1 MRDSAQYTGAFI
13 TILFGSFMPL
23 SPIHAS
29 KNLGAEIYNEF
40 LEKGLIYPDED
51 WQEYVVEVGN
61 RLLATI
67 PEESTQYTFVV
78 VDQSIVNAWAT
89 PDG

>member
-1 MRDSAQYTGAFI
+1 MRVYARYTGVLI
-13 TILFGSFMPL
+13 TIILGSFLPF
-23 SPIHAS
+23 SPAYAS
-29 KNLGAEIYNEF
+29 MNSGAEIYNEF

-67 PEESTQYTFVV
+67 PNQNTQYTF
-78 VDQSIVNAWAT
+78 
-89 PDG
+89 

>member
-1 MRDSAQYTGAFI
+1 MRAFAWYAGALI
-13 TILFGSFMPL
+13 TIILGSFLPF
-23 SPIHAS
+23 SSSYAS
-29 KNLGAEIYNEF
+29 MNSGAEIYNEF

-67 PEESTQYTFVV
+67 PKQNT
-78 VDQSIVNAWAT
+78 NT
-89 PDG
+89 PSLLWISQL